1 MTEEQTNSWVEEFDR
16 QFPSGFRNI
25 QDNKDYIEF
34 SSFAVPV
41 ENVKDFISKTISQ
54 EKEKIIQEINKL
66 ESENWQDTYEAGFED
81 AKEIIINLLQNK

>member
-1 MTEEQTNSWVEEFDR
+1 MSEEKASWEDELREKLV
-16 QFPSGFRNI
+16 NW
-25 QDNKDYIEF
+25 NKGELNGTLKIGHYH
-34 SSFAVPV
+34 VL
-41 ENVKDFISKTISQ
+41 KDFIEQVISQ